1 MLKILVVTP
10 NFPYPE
16 YKDGTAK
23 INFNLLKNSRDFQA
37 DVLTLAPDVAH
48 PLAPERCHLVAAPA
62 PANRLECAFAG
73 TVSGMPFSALTHRGL
88 VAAFAAELRRHLDAY
103 DVIHVS
109 TPYLA
114 PIIAQ
119 VPARYHCRM
128 LMFPIDSMSLFWSR
142 KSHGADFFAGLVYHF
157 EAAKWRRFESRY
169 YRRYQRAVFVSEKD
183 AGFVAELGSDIRTAV
198 IPNGVDLE
206 FFRRDPGVAVE
217 PDSLVFTGDMGY
229 EPNRDAA
236 LFFVDEV
243 LPLVQARVAVRVY
256 LVGKGAGAELKSRA
270 GENVVVTGFVD
281 DVRPYLDR
289 AALYVAPLRFGSGIK
304 NKVLEAMA
312 MEKAVVGTAL
322 SFDGIAVSDG
332 VECLKSGESS
342 QELADKIV
350 ALLADPGLR
359 AQMGARA
366 RATVERQYSWDSV
379 CAEYVRL
386 YQSISAPG
394 FGVKK

>member
-1 MLKILVVTP
+1 M
-10 NFPYPE
+10 
-16 YKDGTAK
+16 
-23 INFNLLKNSRDFQA
+23 
-37 DVLTLAPDVAH
+37 
-48 PLAPERCHLVAAPA
+48 
-62 PANRLECAFAG
+62 
-73 TVSGMPFSALTHRGL
+73 
-88 VAAFAAELRRHLDAY
+88 
-103 DVIHVS
+103 
-109 TPYLA
+109 
-114 PIIAQ
+114 
-119 VPARYHCRM
+119 
-128 LMFPIDSMSLFWSR
+128 
-142 KSHGADFFAGLVYHF
+142 
-157 EAAKWRRFESRY
+157 
-169 YRRYQRAVFVSEKD
+169 
-183 AGFVAELGSDIRTAV
+183 

-366 RATVERQYSWDSV
+366 RATVERQYSWESV
-379 CAEYVRL
+379 CAEYARL
-386 YQSISAPG
+386 YQSISAQR